1 MSEISE
7 HADDL
12 IDDFED
18 ATVDSY
24 RAGAPSEYEHYLET
38 YKALFDYIATLE
50 AEVAALKPYRD
61 GYDPK
66 IDKPDEG
73 IWVLMRDCD
82 DNFFDV
88 TYDPELGW
96 YFNDNG
102 DGTINW
108 YESDFDFVCW
118 YPQRPL
124 PEVGR

>member
-66 IDKPDEG
+66 VTPPTKEGKYIFGYRNGHVNMSWSFGKPDEFTQ
-73 IWVLMRDCD
+73 D
-82 DNFFDV
+82 DIV
-88 TYDPELGW
+88 RW
-96 YFNDNG
+96 
-102 DGTINW
+102 W
-108 YESDFDFVCW
+108 
-118 YPQRPL
+118 PL
-124 PEVGR
+124 PEVER